1 MAKKQQKPTK
11 RGAKIAKM
19 TKPAQKPQSRPKS
32 REMSKKEIAL
42 KNRQQYVNKEV
53 TKAKKIV
60 EKLRK
65 QYGGDLNKMIKLR
78 GDKKPRKVKTILN
91 EQINFITSAQ
101 PELHDL
107 LTKRVEASKG
117 AYKPKSTN
125 KQIKIADKT
134 KARKGVRTLGQF
146 HPWQR
151 NDAFDILYTNDSFS
165 LTIAKKKR
173 NVAVTNVFGQDRN
186 KATDKWLST
195 LDDMFLSL
203 ESTDVIYIKI
213 DTDTGNVFAEVGR
226 GDFDSISP
234 DDL

>member
-1 MAKKQQKPTK
+1 MAKKQAKPTK
-11 RGAKIAKM
+11 RGAQIAKM

-32 REMSKKEIAL
+32 REMTKKEVAI

-65 QYGGDLNKMIKLR
+65 QYGNDLNKLIKLR

-101 PELHDL
+101 PELHNL

-117 AYKPKSTN
+117 KYKPKSTN
-125 KQIKIADKT
+125 KQTEIANKT

-151 NDAFDILYTNDSFS
+151 NDAFDIVYTNDNFQ
-165 LTIAKKKR
+165 LTMQKKKR
-173 NVAVTNVFGQDRN
+173 NVKVTKVFGQDRN
-186 KATDKWLST
+186 KDADKWLST

-203 ESTDVIYIKI
+203 ESTDIIYLKI
-213 DTDTGNVFAEVGR
+213 ETETGEIFAEVGL
-226 GDFDSISP
+226 GDYDNISP